1 MGADRVA
8 KGDSLRQPR
17 GAVRWGRLRPAWERL
32 RGSPG
37 LKGAFLYA
45 IALVV
50 IAGMGLLPDANQAP
64 LADADRFACDF
75 EMRWLRELHPRAV
88 DPDVVLIAIDED
100 TERAFPEPVALWHR
114 HFARLLEA
122 LAAARPA
129 AVGVDIPLPQRSYD
143 AILPGGDAALV
154 QGLKVLQ
161 RAAPVVYPQA
171 VTSRGEVLPVNESYR
186 TVLGDAALGLDSHA
200 VDPDNIVRQFIEPRA
215 ANGRIVPTFAG
226 QVLRRLGRGVDS
238 GYIDYSVGAPVRAWP
253 LQDVLAW
260 DEARMRQAFER
271 RIVLVGSLAP
281 SGDRWRLPVRLL
293 APDANGV
300 ARAAA
305 QPYAGLAQPGVLIH
319 LQVLRSQLG
328 SGLLHPLDDGLR
340 WVLCALAALV
350 VFSTARP
357 VMVLLGAV
365 LVPVGLF
372 VLGFWG
378 VVEWQVLF
386 PVGAIALAFWT
397 GLAVRGVFDAIGATV
412 ERVRL
417 QSSFAGQVSPAVM
430 REMLAGGLAYGVGA
444 QAAEVCVLFSDVRD
458 FTTLSENMPP
468 HVVTSFLQRYFD
480 RMVNA
485 VHRFDGTVDKF
496 IGDGMMVLFG
506 APRKL
511 EDSCGSAVRCALE
524 MLNELDALNAEFQRE
539 GLPTLVIGIGINYG
553 TVTVGNLGSTERHN
567 YSAIG
572 DAVNVAARVEGLTKE
587 LGRKIIITEAVVS
600 RIAEHFHFDSLGS
613 HDVKGH
619 SPVHVWGIRTRHPP
633 DA

>member
-1 MGADRVA
+1 
-8 KGDSLRQPR
+8 
-17 GAVRWGRLRPAWERL
+17 LRPAWERL

-45 IALVV
+45 IAMLLV
-50 IAGMGLLPDANQAP
+50 AGMGLLPEASEAP
-64 LADADRFACDF
+64 LADADRFAFDF
-75 EMRWLRELHPRAV
+75 TMRWLRELHPRAAES
-88 DPDVVLIAIDED
+88 DVVLIAIDED

-129 AVGVDIPLPQRSYD
+129 AVGVAVALPQRSYD
-143 AILPGGDAALV
+143 AILPGGDAALM
-154 QGLKVLQ
+154 QGLEILQ
-161 RAAPVVYPQA
+161 RAAPVVYARA

-186 TVLGDAALGLDSHA
+186 ALLGDDALGLDSHG
-200 VDPDNIVRQFIEPRA
+200 VDPDNVVRQFAEPRTA
-215 ANGRIVPTFAG
+215 DGRVVPAFAG
-226 QVLRRLGRGVDS
+226 QLLRRLGHAVDA
-238 GYIDYSVGAPVRAWP
+238 GYIDYSVGARVRPWP
-253 LQDVLAW
+253 LQDVLGW
-260 DEARMRQAFER
+260 DEVRMRRAFER
-271 RIVLVGSLAP
+271 RVVLVGSLAP
-281 SGDRWRLPVRLL
+281 SEDRWRLPVRLL
-293 APDANGV
+293 APDAG
-300 ARAAA
+300 
-305 QPYAGLAQPGVLIH
+305 GLAHAGAQAHVDLSQPGVLIH

-328 SGLLHPLDDGLR
+328 AGLLHPSGDGLR
-340 WVLCALAALV
+340 WILCAFAALV

-357 VMVLLGAV
+357 VIVLLGAF
-365 LVPVGLF
+365 LVPLGLV

-378 VVEWQVLF
+378 VVEWRVLF

-397 GLAVRGVFDAIGATV
+397 GLAVRGVFDAIEATV

-444 QAAEVCVLFSDVRD
+444 EAAEVCVLFSDVRD

-468 HVVTSFLQRYFD
+468 HIVTSFLQRYFD

-511 EDSCGSAVRCALE
+511 GDPCGSAVRCALE
-524 MLNELDALNAEFQRE
+524 MLNELDALNAEFRRE

-572 DAVNVAARVEGLTKE
+572 DAVNVAARVEGLTKD
-587 LGRKIIITEAVVS
+587 LGRKIVITEAVVS
-600 RIAEHFHFDSLGS
+600 RIAERFHFDPLGS
-613 HDVKGH
+613 HNVKGH
-619 SPVHVWGIRTRHPP
+619 SPVTVWGIRTTRPP

>member
-1 MGADRVA
+1 
-8 KGDSLRQPR
+8 
-17 GAVRWGRLRPAWERL
+17 LRPAWERL

-45 IALVV
+45 IAMLLV
-50 IAGMGLLPDANQAP
+50 AGMGLLPEASEAP
-64 LADADRFACDF
+64 LADADRFAFDF
-75 EMRWLRELHPRAV
+75 TMRWLRELHPRAAES
-88 DPDVVLIAIDED
+88 DVVLIAIDED

-129 AVGVDIPLPQRSYD
+129 AVGVAVALPQRSYD
-143 AILPGGDAALV
+143 AILPGGDAALM
-154 QGLKVLQ
+154 QGLEILQ
-161 RAAPVVYPQA
+161 RAAPVVYARA

-186 TVLGDAALGLDSHA
+186 ALLGDDALGLDSHG
-200 VDPDNIVRQFIEPRA
+200 VDPDNVVRQFAEPRTA
-215 ANGRIVPTFAG
+215 DGRVVPAFAG
-226 QVLRRLGRGVDS
+226 QLLRRLGHAVDA
-238 GYIDYSVGAPVRAWP
+238 GYIDYSVGARVRPWP
-253 LQDVLAW
+253 LQDVLGW
-260 DEARMRQAFER
+260 DEVRMRRAFER
-271 RIVLVGSLAP
+271 RVVLVGSLAP
-281 SGDRWRLPVRLL
+281 SEDRWRLPVRLL
-293 APDANGV
+293 APDAS
-300 ARAAA
+300 
-305 QPYAGLAQPGVLIH
+305 GLAHAGAQAHVDLSQPGVLIH

-328 SGLLHPLDDGLR
+328 AGLLHPSGDGLR
-340 WVLCALAALV
+340 WILCAFAALV

-357 VMVLLGAV
+357 VIVLLGAF
-365 LVPVGLF
+365 LVPLGLV

-378 VVEWQVLF
+378 VVEWRVLF

-397 GLAVRGVFDAIGATV
+397 GLAVRGVFDAIEATV

-444 QAAEVCVLFSDVRD
+444 EAAEVCVLFSDVRD
-458 FTTLSENMPP
+458 FTSLSENMPP
-468 HVVTSFLQRYFD
+468 HIVTSFLQRYFD

-511 EDSCGSAVRCALE
+511 GDPCGSAVRCALE
-524 MLNELDALNAEFQRE
+524 MLNELDALNAEFRRE

-572 DAVNVAARVEGLTKE
+572 DAVNVAARVEGLTKD
-587 LGRKIIITEAVVS
+587 LGRKIVITEAVVS
-600 RIAEHFHFDSLGS
+600 RIAERFHFDPLGS
-613 HDVKGH
+613 HNVKGH
-619 SPVHVWGIRTRHPP
+619 SPVTVWGIRTTRPP

>member
-1 MGADRVA
+1 M
-8 KGDSLRQPR
+8 RQPR

-45 IALVV
+45 IAMLLV
-50 IAGMGLLPDANQAP
+50 AGMGLLPEASEAP
-64 LADADRFACDF
+64 LADADRFAFDF
-75 EMRWLRELHPRAV
+75 TMRWLRELHPRAAES
-88 DPDVVLIAIDED
+88 DVVLIAIDED

-129 AVGVDIPLPQRSYD
+129 AVGVAVALPQRSYD
-143 AILPGGDAALV
+143 AILPGGDAALM
-154 QGLKVLQ
+154 QGLEILQ
-161 RAAPVVYPQA
+161 RAAPVVYARA

-186 TVLGDAALGLDSHA
+186 ALLGDDALGLDSHG
-200 VDPDNIVRQFIEPRA
+200 VDPDNVVRQFAEPRTA
-215 ANGRIVPTFAG
+215 DGRVVPAFAG
-226 QVLRRLGRGVDS
+226 QLLRRLGHAVDA
-238 GYIDYSVGAPVRAWP
+238 GYIDYSVGARVRPWP
-253 LQDVLAW
+253 LQDVLGW
-260 DEARMRQAFER
+260 DEVRMRRAFER
-271 RIVLVGSLAP
+271 RVVLVGSLAP
-281 SGDRWRLPVRLL
+281 SEDRWRLPVRLL
-293 APDANGV
+293 APDAG
-300 ARAAA
+300 
-305 QPYAGLAQPGVLIH
+305 GLAHAGAQAHVDLSQPGVLIH

-328 SGLLHPLDDGLR
+328 AGLLHPSGEGLR
-340 WVLCALAALV
+340 WILCAFAALV

-357 VMVLLGAV
+357 VIVLLGAF
-365 LVPVGLF
+365 LVPLGLV

-378 VVEWQVLF
+378 VVEWRVLF

-397 GLAVRGVFDAIGATV
+397 GLAVRGVFDAIEATV

-444 QAAEVCVLFSDVRD
+444 EAAEVCVLFSDVRD

-468 HVVTSFLQRYFD
+468 HIVTSFLQRYFD

-511 EDSCGSAVRCALE
+511 GDPCGSAVRCALE
-524 MLNELDALNAEFQRE
+524 MLNELDALNAEFRRE

-572 DAVNVAARVEGLTKE
+572 DAVNVAARVEGLTKD
-587 LGRKIIITEAVVS
+587 LGRKIVITEAVVS
-600 RIAEHFHFDSLGS
+600 RIAERFHFDPLGS
-613 HDVKGH
+613 HNVKGH
-619 SPVHVWGIRTRHPP
+619 SPVTVWGIRTTRPP

>member
-1 MGADRVA
+1 
-8 KGDSLRQPR
+8 LRQPR

-45 IALVV
+45 IAMLLV
-50 IAGMGLLPDANQAP
+50 AGMGLLPEASEAP
-64 LADADRFACDF
+64 LADADRFAFDF
-75 EMRWLRELHPRAV
+75 TMRWLRELHPRAAES
-88 DPDVVLIAIDED
+88 DVVLIAIDED

-129 AVGVDIPLPQRSYD
+129 AVGVAVALPQRSYD
-143 AILPGGDAALV
+143 AILPGGDAALM
-154 QGLKVLQ
+154 QGLEILQ
-161 RAAPVVYPQA
+161 RAAPVVYARA

-186 TVLGDAALGLDSHA
+186 ALLGDDALGLDSHG
-200 VDPDNIVRQFIEPRA
+200 VDPDNVVRQFAEPRTA
-215 ANGRIVPTFAG
+215 DGRVVPAFAG
-226 QVLRRLGRGVDS
+226 QLLRRLGHAVDA
-238 GYIDYSVGAPVRAWP
+238 GYIDYSVGARVRPWP
-253 LQDVLAW
+253 LQDVLGW
-260 DEARMRQAFER
+260 DEVRMRRAFER
-271 RIVLVGSLAP
+271 RVVLVGSLAP
-281 SGDRWRLPVRLL
+281 SEDRWRLPVRLL
-293 APDANGV
+293 APDAG
-300 ARAAA
+300 
-305 QPYAGLAQPGVLIH
+305 GLAHAGAQAHVDLSQPGVLIH

-328 SGLLHPLDDGLR
+328 AGLLHPSGEGLR
-340 WVLCALAALV
+340 WILCAFAALV

-357 VMVLLGAV
+357 VIVLLGAF
-365 LVPVGLF
+365 LVPLGLV

-378 VVEWQVLF
+378 VVEWRVLF

-397 GLAVRGVFDAIGATV
+397 GLAVRGVFDAIEATV

-444 QAAEVCVLFSDVRD
+444 EAAEVCVLFSDVRD

-468 HVVTSFLQRYFD
+468 HIVTSFLQRYFD

-511 EDSCGSAVRCALE
+511 GDPCGSAVRCALE
-524 MLNELDALNAEFQRE
+524 MLNELDALNAEFRRE

-572 DAVNVAARVEGLTKE
+572 DAVNVAARVEGLTKD
-587 LGRKIIITEAVVS
+587 LGRKIVITEAVVS
-600 RIAEHFHFDSLGS
+600 RIAERFHFDPLGS
-613 HDVKGH
+613 HNVKGH
-619 SPVHVWGIRTRHPP
+619 SPVTVWGIRTTRPP

>member
-1 MGADRVA
+1 M
-8 KGDSLRQPR
+8 RQPR
-17 GAVRWGRLRPAWERL
+17 GAVRRGRLRPAWERL

-45 IALVV
+45 IAMLVV
-50 IAGMGLLPDANQAP
+50 AGTGLLPEANEAP
-64 LADADRFACDF
+64 LADADRFAFDY
-75 EMRWLRELHPRAV
+75 EMRWLRDLHPRAANA
-88 DPDVVLIAIDED
+88 DVVLIAIDED

-122 LAAARPA
+122 LAAAHPA
-129 AVGVDIPLPQRSYD
+129 AVGMAFALPERSYD

-154 QGLKVLQ
+154 HGLEVLE
-161 RAAPVVYPQA
+161 RVAPVVYAQA
-171 VTSRGEVLPVNESYR
+171 VTSRGEVLPVNEGYR
-186 TVLGDAALGLDSHA
+186 AVLGDDALGLDSHV

-215 ANGRIVPTFAG
+215 PDGRIVPAFAG
-226 QVLRRLGRGVDS
+226 QLLRRLGRVVDT
-238 GYIDYSVGAPVRAWP
+238 GYIDYTVGARVRPWP
-253 LQDVLAW
+253 LQDVLGW
-260 DEARMRQAFER
+260 DEARMRQAFEGR
-271 RIVLVGSLAP
+271 VVLVGSLAP
-281 SGDRWRLPVRLL
+281 SEDRWRLPVRLL
-293 APDANGV
+293 APDVNGV
-300 ARAAA
+300 AGAAGPA
-305 QPYAGLAQPGVLIH
+305 HVDLAQPGVLIH

-328 SGLLHPLDDGLR
+328 AGLLHPSGDDLR
-340 WVLCALAALV
+340 WMLCALAALV

-357 VMVLLGAV
+357 VIVLIGAI
-365 LVPVGLF
+365 LVPLGLF
-372 VLGFWG
+372 VLGLWG

-386 PVGAIALAFWT
+386 PVGAITLAFWT
-397 GLAVRGVFDAIGATV
+397 GLGVRGAFDTIEATV

-444 QAAEVCVLFSDVRD
+444 EAAEVCVLFSDVRD

-511 EDSCGSAVRCALE
+511 EDSCGNAVRCALE
-524 MLNELDALNAEFQRE
+524 MMKELDALNAEFERE
-539 GLPTLVIGIGINYG
+539 GLPKLVIGIGINYG

-613 HDVKGH
+613 HKVKGH
-619 SPVHVWGIRTRHPP
+619 SPVNVWGIRTTRPP